1 MLGWTEEQKEAIWAR
16 NRNLLI
22 TASAGSGK
30 TAVLVE
36 RIIQLICR
44 DGVDLDRLLIVTFTN
59 AAAAEMRSRI
69 STALL
74 AELDKA
80 GDNQEHLRR
89 QMNLLS
95 HSSISTLHAFC
106 TEIVR
111 KHFYLL
117 EIDPNFRIANTTE
130 TDLIKMELV
139 EELFEEEYQKNSEC
153 FLGLVEMFGASTS
166 DLPFQ
171 DLFLRSYE
179 FMQSQPYPLRWFRE
193 SVANF
198 NLDES
203 SFAGSPWL
211 QALSRDLQIKLQA
224 ARDVFGQALQ
234 LTELTGGPQTYRAA
248 IFDDL
253 QLVQQLGNAL
263 RSGISTFYEHIKDL
277 KHKKLARIPKSDE
290 VDPSLQEEVKSL
302 RDDGKKLIDDMRDL
316 MMCSPGEYL
325 DDLHRLYP
333 FMDYLAVMLND
344 FSQRYQDRKA
354 EKGILDF
361 NDLEHMALQ
370 VLTHDAVAAEYRN
383 HYLYMFVDEYQDS
396 NLVQETILDFI
407 KNDDNLFLV
416 GDVKQSIYRFRLA
429 DPSLFI
435 AKREKYS
442 KSKDALHRRIDLNSN
457 FRSNCEIINGVNYI
471 FTRIMSREFGE
482 LDYDEDSRLY
492 PGLEELDEPVR
503 RPVNE
508 SEDQDSFAPVL
519 SREPELYIIENSLS
533 PREESVT
540 MQTNNVGNDGDFN
553 DTGNDH
559 EDIDNIELEAR
570 LASKRIKEL
579 CESQIYDRERKS
591 WRKVNYRDIVI
602 LMRAS
607 RNAAAVFLEHF
618 LREGIPVYAEIEKGY
633 FETLEIELF
642 INLLRL
648 IDNQNQDIPLL
659 SVLRSPIANLS
670 IEELISIRLE
680 CPRGQNQ
687 ISPFYEAV
695 KHYAENQKDDL
706 AVKLKV
712 FLNKLREWKS
722 EALYMPMDELIWKL
736 FVDTGY
742 YYYVGAMPGGEQ
754 RQANLRI
761 LYDRARQFQTTSIRG
776 LFSFLKF
783 VEKLRA
789 SKGDMGNAMIIGE
802 RDNVVRIMSIHKS
815 KGLEFPVV
823 ILAGMGKK
831 FNLRDTTSPI
841 LLHRDLGLGPRLV
854 DPVLRTR
861 RDTIAR
867 LVMKNVIKMESLAE
881 EMRILYVAMTRPQS
895 KLIMLGTIRN
905 MDNCRRKWSKSINAY
920 NLSRGGN
927 YLDWLGTALIRH
939 IDGQAIRDSEF
950 SSIAVS
956 LIGDQS
962 RWKIEVVDTS
972 SLIQEEL
979 LKVQKMDKIRE
990 LLEGGNHREANSDEF
1005 EVVWEQ
1011 LNWEYPFSEAALIPS
1026 KISVTT
1032 LKNLQAGKLEG
1043 LRNNIAS
1050 ELLGG
1055 DLKELNWDK
1064 ETILSGAQKGT
1075 IIHFIMQNLD
1085 YSRLDSLKVIS
1096 EQISVMVENELLTEE
1111 AAAAIDIGKIENFFA
1126 SPLGQ
1131 RVLAAEKIY
1140 REVPFNLRV
1149 DAGEI
1154 IDGLE
1159 SAETMLIQGVIDLYF
1174 QEGEELVLVD
1184 YKSDWLVAGQEADLA
1199 ARYHTQLEWYKKAL
1213 ERIQGRTVK
1222 ESYLY
1227 LFHTDQAILV

>member
-1 MLGWTEEQKEAIWAR
+1 MPEWTEEQKEAIWAR
-16 NRNLLI
+16 NSNLLI

-59 AAAAEMRSRI
+59 AAAAEMRQRI

-80 GDNQEHLRR
+80 GGNQEHLRR
-89 QMNLLS
+89 QLNLLS

-130 TDLIKMELV
+130 TDLIKMELI
-139 EELFEEEYQKNSEC
+139 EELFEEEYEKNSEY

-179 FMQSQPYPLRWFRE
+179 FMQSQPYPLQWFKE
-193 SVANF
+193 CVDNF
-198 NLDES
+198 NLDEPG
-203 SFAGSPWL
+203 FEGSPWL
-211 QALSRDLQIKLQA
+211 EALSRDLQIKLEA
-224 ARDVFGQALQ
+224 AQDVFKQALE
-234 LTELTGGPQTYRAA
+234 LTELTGGPRAYRAA
-248 IFDDL
+248 ILDDL
-253 QLVQQLGNAL
+253 DLVQELGNAL
-263 RSGISTFYEHIKDL
+263 KSGISSFYEHIKDL
-277 KHKKLARIPKSDE
+277 KHKKLARISKSDE
-290 VDPSLQEEVKSL
+290 VDPGLQEEVKSL

-316 MMCSPGEYL
+316 MMRSPGEYL
-325 DDLHRLYP
+325 EDLHRLYP
-333 FMDYLAVMLND
+333 FMDYLAVMLSD

-370 VLTHDAVAAEYRN
+370 VLGNDAVAAEYRS
-383 HYLYMFVDEYQDS
+383 HYLYIFVDEYQDS

-442 KSKDALHRRIDLNSN
+442 KTKDVLHRRIDLNSN

-492 PGLEELDEPVR
+492 PGLQELNEPAGR
-503 RPVNE
+503 TANE
-508 SEDQDSFAPVL
+508 SGDQDSFDPVI

-533 PREESVT
+533 PREEFVT
-540 MQTNNVGNDGDFN
+540 VQTNNAGDDEDF
-553 DTGNDH
+553 DHTGNDY
-559 EDIDNIELEAR
+559 EDMDNTELEAR
-570 LASKRIKEL
+570 LAIKRIKEL
-579 CESQIYDRERKS
+579 CESQIYDQERKS
-591 WRKVNYRDIVI
+591 WRKIDYRDIVI

-618 LREGIPVYAEIEKGY
+618 LREGIPVYADIEQGY

-659 SVLRSPIANLS
+659 SVLRSPIASLS

-680 CPRGQNQ
+680 LPRSQTQ

-695 KHYAENQKDDL
+695 KHYADKQKNNL

-712 FLNKLREWKS
+712 FLNKLREWKA
-722 EALYMPMDELIWKL
+722 EAIYMPMDEFIWKL
-736 FVDTGY
+736 FMDTGY

-895 KLIMLGTIRN
+895 KLIMVGTVRN
-905 MDNCRRKWSKSINAY
+905 MDNCRRKWSKTINAY

-927 YLDWLGTALIRH
+927 YLDWLGTSLIRH
-939 IDGQAIRDSEF
+939 TDGQALRESDTT
-950 SSIAVS
+950 SIAVS
-956 LIGDQS
+956 LIDDES
-962 RWKIEVVDTS
+962 RWKIEVVATS

-979 LKVQKMDKIRE
+979 MKVQKLDKIRE
-990 LLEGGNHREANSDEF
+990 LLEGGNYRETNSNER

-1011 LNWEYPFSEAALIPS
+1011 LNWEYPFVEAGLIPS
-1026 KISVTT
+1026 KLSVTT
-1032 LKNLQAGKLEG
+1032 LKNLKAGKLES
-1043 LRNNIAS
+1043 LRNNVAS
-1050 ELLGG
+1050 ELLGW
-1055 DLKELNWDK
+1055 DLKEASWER
-1064 ETILSGAQKGT
+1064 ETKLSGAQKGT
-1075 IIHFIMQNLD
+1075 IIHYIMQNLD
-1085 YSRLDSLKVIS
+1085 YSSLDSLEAIG
-1096 EQISVMVENELLTEE
+1096 EQISVMVEKELLTEE
-1111 AAAAIDIGKIENFFA
+1111 AAAVIDIGKIENFFA
-1126 SPLGQ
+1126 SLLGQ

-1149 DAGEI
+1149 KASEI
-1154 IDGLE
+1154 MDGLE

-1184 YKSDWLVAGQEADLA
+1184 YKSDWLAPGQEAELV
-1199 ARYHTQLEWYKKAL
+1199 ARYQTQLEWYKKAL

-1227 LFHTDQAILV
+1227 LFHTDQAILL